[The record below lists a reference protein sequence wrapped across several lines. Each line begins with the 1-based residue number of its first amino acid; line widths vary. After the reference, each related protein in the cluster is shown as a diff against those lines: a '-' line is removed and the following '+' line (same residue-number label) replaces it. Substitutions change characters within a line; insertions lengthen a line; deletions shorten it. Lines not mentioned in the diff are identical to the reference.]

1 MNKRK
6 ITKVE
11 KIIANDILSRSNY
24 SQEEANN
31 FAKII
36 VDFGYTIHEQDF
48 YKFKNAIKILKTKKV
63 NITLFTTL
71 LWNGADV
78 NDYNLYQQKRY
89 YLTKQEYE
97 LLKEVLNY
105 E

>member
-1 MNKRK
+1 MNKRE

-11 KIIANDILSRSNY
+11 KNIANDILSRSNY

-48 YKFKNAIKILKTKKV
+48 YKLKNAIEILKDTIILPMENDIARV
-63 NITLFTTL
+63 DINGNNHYL
-71 LWNGADV
+71 LSFI
-78 NDYNLYQQKRY
+78 KR
-89 YLTKQEYE
+89 LINEQEYE
-97 LLKEVLNY
+97 LLKEVLDND
-105 E
+105 